1 MDEVECNGFCFL
13 LRSFLK
19 SISFP
24 SPSLA
29 LPSLSLTSVI
39 DLAYCFFLSHHLSVL
54 PLFLES
60 SLLSVSLSHHR
71 PSSPLP
77 ILYFQPSPHLFS
89 STFRFRSLLLIS
101 SSSLSSYNFS
111 PVVSLYKFLPF
122 SSPRSSPQFNRS
134 RFSLVLSTFLSISPL
149 IVLYPSLHLF

>member
-19 SISFP
+19 SISF
-24 SPSLA
+24 SGPSLNLA
-29 LPSLSLTSVI
+29 YYFFYRSIFPSFRCFWSHRFSLSLSR
-39 DLAYCFFLSHHLSVL
+39 
-54 PLFLES
+54 
-60 SLLSVSLSHHR
+60 HR

-101 SSSLSSYNFS
+101 CSSLSSYNFS
-111 PVVSLYKFLPF
+111 PLISLYKFLPF

-134 RFSLVLSTFLSISPL
+134 RFSLVLSTFLYLSRNL
-149 IVLYPSLHLF
+149 LFSLA